1 VIGPAGTRARLEAA
15 YDPYAR
21 KLGLNELFNFSTP
34 RAGELGPFQVS
45 YAPTNH
51 PVPTNA
57 VRLSA
62 GGRTLVYSADTGVS
76 DEVVSLA
83 KDADV
88 FLCEASFGVDEPYV
102 PDLHLTAA
110 QAGEHAKRAGV
121 GRLVVTHVPPWLSR
135 DRAAQE
141 AAEVF
146 PGAVEP
152 VLAGAE
158 LTV

>member
-57 VRLSA
+57 VRLSV
-62 GGRTLVYSADTGVS
+62 GGTTLVYSADTGVS

-88 FLCEASFGVDEPYV
+88 FLCEASFGADEPYV
-102 PDLHLTAA
+102 PDLHLTAR
-110 QAGEHAKRAGV
+110 QAGEHAERAGA
-121 GRLVVTHVPPWLSR
+121 GRLLVTHVPPWLSR
-135 DRAAQE
+135 DQAADE
-141 AAEVF
+141 AAAVF
-146 PGAVEP
+146 SGTVETAAPGAEF
-152 VLAGAE
+152 E
-158 LTV
+158 I